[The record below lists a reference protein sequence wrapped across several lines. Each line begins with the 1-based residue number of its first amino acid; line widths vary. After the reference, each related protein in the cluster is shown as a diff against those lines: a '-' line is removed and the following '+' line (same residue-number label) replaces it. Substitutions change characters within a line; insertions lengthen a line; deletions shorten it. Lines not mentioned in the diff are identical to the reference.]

1 MSSGPII
8 ILVEPQLGENIGM
21 TARAMANFGLHEMR
35 LVNPRE
41 NWLNQKT
48 IAAAAGAGFVIEAAQ
63 LYTSLEDA
71 IADLHTLYATTAR
84 ERGQGKPIQGP
95 DEAARIMADHVSSG
109 HKVGILFGRERT
121 GLENEDIAL
130 ADAICTF
137 PVDPEF
143 ASLNLSQAV
152 LLMSYAFRIASDHG
166 SALPFANKTK
176 WPPATREALK
186 NFFAYLDEKLD
197 ERGFYR
203 PASKKPRMSINLH
216 NIFLRIGMDEQ
227 DLRTL
232 RGMFVR
238 LIDGP
243 RKPYSKRAR
252 REAELLA
259 RAEAEAQT
267 DSQTELDHDEP

>member
-1 MSSGPII
+1 MAERSSSG
-8 ILVEPQLGENIGM
+8 
-21 TARAMANFGLHEMR
+21 
-35 LVNPRE
+35 
-41 NWLNQKT
+41 
-48 IAAAAGAGFVIEAAQ
+48 
-63 LYTSLEDA
+63 D
-71 IADLHTLYATTAR
+71 
-84 ERGQGKPIQGP
+84 
-95 DEAARIMADHVSSG
+95 
-109 HKVGILFGRERT
+109 KVGILFGRERT

-152 LLMSYAFRIASDHG
+152 LLMSYAFRIASDKG
-166 SALPFANKTK
+166 NALPFANKTK

-186 NFFAYLDEKLD
+186 NFFDYLDEKLD

-252 REAELLA
+252 REAELKA
-259 RAEAEAQT
+259 RADAAALAE
-267 DSQTELDHDEP
+267 SPTEGEQDEP

>member
-1 MSSGPII
+1 
-8 ILVEPQLGENIGM
+8 M
-21 TARAMANFGLHEMR
+21 TARAMANFGFHDMR

-48 IAAAAGAGFVIEAAQ
+48 IAAAAGAGFIIESAGLFSSVA
-63 LYTSLEDA
+63 DA
-71 IADLHTLYATTAR
+71 IADLHCIYATTAR
-84 ERGQGKPIQGP
+84 ERGQGKPVHGP
-95 DEAARIMADHVSSG
+95 DEAASLMVDHLRAD

-152 LLMSYAFRIASDHG
+152 LLMSYSLRIARDNG
-166 SALPFANKTK
+166 TKLPFASKTK
-176 WPPATREALK
+176 WPPATRDALAH
-186 NFFAYLDEKLD
+186 FFAYLDEKLE

-203 PASKKPRMSINLH
+203 PASKKPRMSLNLH

-232 RGMFVR
+232 RGMIVR
-238 LIDGP
+238 LVEGP
-243 RKPYSKRAR
+243 RKPYSKKAK
-252 REAELLA
+252 REAEAALKSA
-259 RAEAEAQT
+259 SESDDA
-267 DSQTELDHDEP
+267 

>member
-1 MSSGPII
+1 MSHMPAI

-21 TARAMANFGLHEMR
+21 TARAMANFGLHDMR

-48 IAAAAGAGFVIEAAQ
+48 IAAAAGAGFVIEKA
-63 LYTSLEDA
+63 SLFGSVREA
-71 IADLHTLYATTAR
+71 VADLHYLYATTAR
-84 ERGQGKPIQGP
+84 ERGQGKPVHGP
-95 DEAARIMADHVSSG
+95 DEAARRLSAHVKEN

-152 LLMSYAFRIASDHG
+152 LLMSYAWRSAQEEG
-166 SALPFANKTK
+166 KALPFSHKAK
-176 WPPATREALK
+176 WPPATRESLLS
-186 NFFAYLDEKLD
+186 FFEYLDEKLD

-203 PASKKPRMSINLH
+203 PASKKPRMSMNLH
-216 NIFLRIGMDEQ
+216 NIFMRIGMDEQ

-232 RGMFVR
+232 RGVIVR
-238 LIDGP
+238 LVDGP
-243 RKPYSKRAR
+243 RKPYSKKAR
-252 REAELLA
+252 REAE
-259 RAEAEAQT
+259 AEAARKAKAESAE
-267 DSQTELDHDEP
+267 S